1 MSTTECVE
9 ADVWVTRVS
18 VDEYHVRGAL
28 VLGERRAVVWDTLSR
43 PHDMQPFVPM
53 IGGRHFRH

>member
-1 MSTTECVE
+1 MRRG
-9 ADVWVTRVS
+9 DVWVTRVS
-18 VDEYHVRGAL
+18 VDEYDVRGAL

-53 IGGRHFRH
+53 IGGRHFRS